1 MAVTLMYTHTHTH
14 KVIKKTERN
23 KNKASPYDSKGKQEQ
38 SFFACERKR
47 NGKCEEHECEYDME
61 VDRIRKYGDAKMQE
75 CKDVGVNIA
84 WCEYSTG
91 AQWAPL
97 QVRKERKGTTVL
109 RNKR

>member
-1 MAVTLMYTHTHTH
+1 
-14 KVIKKTERN
+14 
-23 KNKASPYDSKGKQEQ
+23 
-38 SFFACERKR
+38 
-47 NGKCEEHECEYDME
+47 ME

-109 RNKR
+109 RK